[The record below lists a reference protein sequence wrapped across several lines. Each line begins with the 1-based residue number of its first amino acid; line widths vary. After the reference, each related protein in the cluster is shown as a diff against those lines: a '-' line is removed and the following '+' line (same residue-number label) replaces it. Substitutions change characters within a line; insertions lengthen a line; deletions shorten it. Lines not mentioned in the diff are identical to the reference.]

1 MNHCLCDVWC
11 YSCLCHCEIWM
22 NLHFSILTGS
32 NVVCFMMEILYFI
45 NKRPSSAM
53 CLFEWNCFQ
62 QTGVNVSAPSRGVGL
77 CFCFCFSVHTQYLF
91 FTDPQI
97 WNQVVVHI
105 QTFVFFLQ
113 VLFFNKKLNVSFQ
126 FDPAKMKWSVLP
138 STHIKVQQQA
148 AHLWVCSTENLMSTL
163 HTHHTGSGVLSSLQE
178 NLCHTL
184 NTTKIY
190 KQVHKFYFITII
202 YTHWPH
208 Y

>member
-1 MNHCLCDVWC
+1 MWFVLWWRYFTSLINVLHLQCVRLFFL
-11 YSCLCHCEIWM
+11 SEIV
-22 NLHFSILTGS
+22 FSRHS
-32 NVVCFMMEILYFI
+32 
-45 NKRPSSAM
+45 R
-53 CLFEWNCFQ
+53 
-62 QTGVNVSAPSRGVGL
+62 VNVSTPSRGVGL
-77 CFCFCFSVHTQYLF
+77 CFCFSVHTQYLF

>member
-1 MNHCLCDVWC
+1 MWFVLWWRYFTSLINVLHLQCVFLSEIVFSRHVLMLARPPGELDCASVSLCILST
-11 YSCLCHCEIWM
+11 YSSLTHRFEIR
-22 NLHFSILTGS
+22 L
-32 NVVCFMMEILYFI
+32 
-45 NKRPSSAM
+45 
-53 CLFEWNCFQ
+53 LF
-62 QTGVNVSAPSRGVGL
+62 TYK
-77 CFCFCFSVHTQYLF
+77 HLF
-91 FTDPQI
+91 
-97 WNQVVVHI
+97 
-105 QTFVFFLQ
+105 FFLQ